1 MKKEKYISD
10 RISYL
15 DHGNYSTVIISTKID
30 RLRESLLLFWILCW
44 TACGVMLIYE
54 LITGDYEEEMRITL
68 LIFVAFWVY
77 FEYRIGK
84 VFLWRK
90 WGMEFISLDEEE
102 LTYKRAIGRYGKAK
116 RFYHEKIIKMKADE
130 DRPKSAGM
138 SIENS
143 FWFLGGE
150 RVHFEYDKRHYKF
163 GRQLSNKESSQ
174 LIGLLNRL
182 MNGHRKR
189 HEATIKSEKL
199 EKTVEE
205 S

>member
-130 DRPKSAGM
+130 DRP
-138 SIENS
+138 
-143 FWFLGGE
+143 
-150 RVHFEYDKRHYKF
+150 
-163 GRQLSNKESSQ
+163 
-174 LIGLLNRL
+174 
-182 MNGHRKR
+182 
-189 HEATIKSEKL
+189 
-199 EKTVEE
+199 
-205 S
+205 